1 MVNNVVLL
9 FSATNEEIHCEQLL
23 LYWYLLPKW
32 TLYSL
37 LDPPPPPQ
45 PTPTRHFCIR
55 YCGRFENESFPLLW
69 RIKAGTLCV
78 MLWSYVS
85 NVPFFLPGGNIGF
98 RFWSEWVRG
107 YPNANK
113 MAAIQHL
120 FIRLVQLDYN
130 IKSFLKRWRLWQCNT
145 MKIKSANKVCS
156 VPGFLFTNLYKKRWP
171 WDILFQ

>member
-37 LDPPPPPQ
+37 LDPPPPP
-45 PTPTRHFCIR
+45 PTHADPPFLHTLLWEIR
-55 YCGRFENESFPLLW
+55 NESFPLLW